1 MYVTRYNPASE
12 LEQMKRSFETFN
24 SFLDSFI
31 GSGAKGVGKR
41 YDFIPAINTREE
53 DNAYVIEVDL
63 PGVEKKDID
72 IDIKDNTLVIS
83 GERRLKEESKEDEYY
98 KVESVYG
105 TFERS
110 FTLPEDADVEKIDAK
125 SVDGVLE
132 VTIPKKKVVV
142 EKPKKIKIK

>member
-24 SFLDSFI
+24 SFLDSFM
-31 GSGAKGVGKR
+31 GSSAKGAEKK

-53 DNAYVIEVDL
+53 DNAYIIEVDL
-63 PGVEKKDID
+63 PGVDKKDID
-72 IDIKDNTLVIS
+72 IDIQDNTLVIS
-83 GERRLKEESKEDEYY
+83 GERKLKEEQKDDEYY
-98 KVESVYG
+98 KIESVYG
-105 TFERS
+105 KFERR
-110 FTLPEDADVEKIDAK
+110 FTLPEDADVAKIDAK

-132 VTIPKKKVVV
+132 VKIPKKKVVV

>member
-1 MYVTRYNPASE
+1 MYVTRYNPVSE

-24 SFLDSFI
+24 SFLDSFL
-31 GSGAKGVGKR
+31 GSGARGAGKR

-63 PGVEKKDID
+63 PGVDKKDID

-83 GERRLKEESKEDEYY
+83 GERKMKEESKEDDYY

-110 FTLPEDADVEKIDAK
+110 FTLPEDADVDKIDAK